1 MSCVQQPGIIVL
13 LPPKSPVF
21 HLLVSTLSPTPGNQK
36 PFYPLNS
43 FAFLEC
49 QIIEI
54 TQYEAFFVPL
64 EIGI

>member
-36 PFYPLNS
+36 SLYPLNS

-49 QIIEI
+49 QVIKI
-54 TQYEAFFVPL
+54 TQYATFFVPL